1 MQYYWVILLQEIVI
15 LCLLLLLVVY
25 SISMFINNW
34 SRNYRDITQPA
45 FIVST
50 QEEGEGQDPE
60 AHLTASNGDMREAI
74 I

>member
-1 MQYYWVILLQEIVI
+1 
-15 LCLLLLLVVY
+15 
-25 SISMFINNW
+25 MFINNW

-60 AHLTASNGDMREAI
+60 AHLTASNGDIKEAI